1 MKRILNHPLPIMN
14 IIENYLEQIAAA
26 NEQIGINEKSANKY
40 SLQRLI
46 VFGVLVFSIYLSV
59 ELDNNIWIFVFFLAV
74 CALWFAWLVSEQNK
88 YDALKHYYTDLK
100 KVLEN
105 EVAGI
110 EKQGNLYYNGEV
122 YSNEKH
128 FYSSDLDI
136 LGNGSLFQL
145 VNRSATGPGNNKLAS
160 WLLAPADKET
170 ILHRQA
176 AVKELADKKDWKE
189 DFQARLLFSTKQTG
203 GQVKNL
209 LTYLRTG
216 IEIKNENALWIYSS
230 IVPYLMTVLIILSV
244 FYPWARYVLGL
255 AMAANYRLVS
265 RHSKQIDKADLV
277 AGKAGETLSLFSQ
290 AFECIENEGWQSAY
304 TSTLAKA
311 LQDKDS
317 AAISSQIKQ
326 LGKLIHKLNYR
337 LNWLMN
343 FVLSI
348 FLLWSLRQMIAIER
362 WKRNN
367 HQNFEAAFDTIAGF
381 EALISLASLRINYP
395 EWSFPQIADGNDY
408 TLSAKNIG
416 HPLIQSATRVTN
428 DFELEN
434 ARHIDIITG
443 SNMAGKST
451 FLRTIGINTVLALCG
466 APVCA
471 AEMRVSV
478 VTIISYMRIKDS
490 LNESTSTFKAE
501 LDRLQMLLGAV
512 ETEPKVFFLIDE
524 MLRGT
529 NSVDKYLGSK
539 AVIEKLIGKK
549 GAGMVATH
557 DLQIAELEKKYPDYI
572 RNFYFDIQVLNG
584 EMLFDYKIK
593 HGECKTFNA
602 SMLLKR
608 IGIDVEAE

>member
-1 MKRILNHPLPIMN
+1 MN
-14 IIENYLEQIAAA
+14 IIENYIEQIAAA
-26 NEQIGINEKSANKY
+26 NEQIGINEKTANKY

-59 ELDNNIWIFVFFLAV
+59 ELDNNIWIFVFFLVV
-74 CALWFAWLVSEQNK
+74 CVLWFSWLVSEQNK
-88 YDALKHYYTDLK
+88 YDALRHYYTDLK

-105 EVAGI
+105 EIASI
-110 EKQGNLYYNGEV
+110 EKNDNLYYNGEA

-136 LGNGSLFQL
+136 LGNGSLFQMI
-145 VNRSATGPGNNKLAS
+145 NRSATGPGNSKLAS
-160 WLLAPADKET
+160 WLLAPANKKI
-170 ILHRQA
+170 ILYRQE
-176 AVKELADKKDWKE
+176 AVKELAEKKNWKE
-189 DFQARLLFSTKQTG
+189 NFQARLLFSTKQAG
-203 GQVKNL
+203 AQVKNL
-209 LTYLRTG
+209 LAYLRTG
-216 IEIKNENALWIYSS
+216 IEIKNENTLWIYSN
-230 IVPYLMTVLIILSV
+230 IVPYLMLTLIVLSI
-244 FYPWARYVLGL
+244 FYPWARYILGL
-255 AMAANYRLVS
+255 AMAANYRLVA
-265 RHSKQIDKADLV
+265 RHSTQIDKADLV

-290 AFECIENEGWQSAY
+290 AFECIENEDWQSDY

-311 LQDKDS
+311 LQDKNS

-343 FVLSI
+343 FLLSV
-348 FLLWSLRQMIAIER
+348 FLVWSLRQMIAIER

-367 HQNFEAAFDTIAGF
+367 HQNFADAFDSIAGF
-381 EALISLASLRINYP
+381 EALISLASLKINYP
-395 EWSFPQIADGNDY
+395 EWSFPEIIDGDDY

-416 HPLIQSATRVTN
+416 HPLIQSVSRVTN

-471 AEMRVSV
+471 GEMKVSV

-539 AVIEKLIGKK
+539 AVIEKLIGKR

-608 IGIDVEAE
+608 IGIDVGEE